1 MDSYMSEESLTPST
15 GYFENNI
22 SGIMGADPVATP
34 RYKKLLEGAY
44 ALSPSLPPRLE
55 SIHRVPDDLAI
66 NSRTPSKRSTSE
78 ETQKT
83 LGQSLA
89 REAGQYFK
97 RYQNQGNGNYY
108 PELEESIATLHK
120 LQAEHRAYIT
130 EANPQEKPVSYLHL
144 IEKIRDPMPF
154 QSFTKF
160 HSQSTISPTDKYLE
174 LETSVL
180 NTIYKVVLS
189 PTTAEQET
197 ENYELHQHRIR
208 NTLKTINKSELN
220 LRLAFINLY
229 LEASASGIKQ
239 EAAPIEKEALLNE
252 TVKFLNA
259 NLISPKPDSFS
270 SEDEAKKY
278 ASLFLQTI
286 THIQAINQQFPQN
299 NTSMFK
305 ISDGDSP
312 VNSLYFLK
320 NSLINK
326 ILEQSNGLI
335 TVNNLQ
341 LSDKKLFINDYD
353 LKKILGEDLMLE
365 LKNRTLKTI
374 LEQQKSSNSFDLT
387 SFQNHLGRDVL
398 TFIINH
404 TNVKDRKEYFFDIIL
419 IKLKEFKHDRS
430 FFFEFLN
437 QMTEKTTEI
446 FTQFQ
451 NTETT
456 SNDNK
461 NQFNEFKN
469 LLLDHFEQPSD
480 RTSQENGVAHIAM
493 GKSLIKLMQFKDDDI
508 REAAKAFYLK
518 AIQEAKSIYA
528 LKSLLEPLF
537 LIEKEHS
544 EKKSS
549 VSVYDLFSFTRGDL
563 MEHLQGNPLI
573 KGRNAINRLEKML
586 GQQKGPSKEATDD
599 ERTLLRYTTILDIA
613 PFL

>member
-1 MDSYMSEESLTPST
+1 MSEESLPPST

-22 SGIMGADPVATP
+22 SGIMGAHPIATN
-34 RYKKLLEGAY
+34 RYRYILEGAY
-44 ALSPSLPPRLE
+44 DISPSLPPRPE

-89 REAGQYFK
+89 REASQYFE

-108 PELEESIATLHK
+108 PELQESIATLHK

-144 IEKIRDPMPF
+144 IEKIQEPMPF

-229 LEASASGIKQ
+229 LQASASRIKQ
-239 EAAPIEKEALLNE
+239 EAAPMEKEALLNE
-252 TVKFLNA
+252 TVRFLNA

-270 SEDEAKKY
+270 SEDEATKY

-286 THIQAINQQFPQN
+286 AHIKGINEEFPQN

-305 ISDGDSP
+305 ISDGDNP

-326 ILEQSNGLI
+326 ILEQSNDLI
-335 TVNNLQ
+335 TVNNLP
-341 LSDKKLFINDYD
+341 LNSKKLFMSHWS
-353 LKKILGEDLMLE
+353 LKSILGENLMVE

-374 LEQQKSSNSFDLT
+374 LEQEESSNPNSGNPNSFNLFKKT
-387 SFQNHLGRDVL
+387 LGEEIL
-398 TFIINH
+398 TFINRQ
-404 TNVKDRKEYFFDIIL
+404 NVQDRNYNQKYFFDMIL
-419 IKLKEFKHDRS
+419 IKLKEFNNDRS
-430 FFFEFLN
+430 LFFQFLN
-437 QMTEKTTEI
+437 QMIEKTTEM
-446 FTQFQ
+446 FTKFQ
-451 NTETT
+451 DTET
-456 SNDNK
+456 SNDNN

-469 LLLDHFEQPSD
+469 LLLDHLEQPSD
-480 RTSQENGVAHIAM
+480 LSSQNMLAHITM
-493 GKSLIKLMQFKDDDI
+493 GKSLLKLMQFKDDDI
-508 REAAKAFYLK
+508 KAAAKAFYLK
-518 AIQEAKSIYA
+518 AIKEAKYISC
-528 LKSLLEPLF
+528 LNSFLEPLF
-537 LIEKEHS
+537 LIAKEHS
-544 EKKSS
+544 KKSS
-549 VSVYDLFSFTRGDL
+549 VSVYDLFSLTRGDL
-563 MEHLQGNPLI
+563 TEHLQENPLI
-573 KGRNAINRLEKML
+573 KINRLEKML
-586 GQQKGPSKEATDD
+586 KEPTKDEPTED
-599 ERTLLRYTTILDIA
+599 ERTLLRYTKILDIS
-613 PFL
+613 PFLN